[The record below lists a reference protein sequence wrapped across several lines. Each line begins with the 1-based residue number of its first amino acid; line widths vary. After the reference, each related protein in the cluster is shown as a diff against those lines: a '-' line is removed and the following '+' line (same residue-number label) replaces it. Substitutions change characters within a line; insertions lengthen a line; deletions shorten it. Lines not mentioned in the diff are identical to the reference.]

1 MDERLRK
8 GLETRVARLE
18 QQIKAFKDL
27 HASELQLILD
37 ELSSFRA
44 ELAALAQPSEAPP
57 PPADDPGANSP
68 RRAAW
73 LAEQRRKEA
82 ERRAPLSRREFLR
95 GGKAEEPGAG
105 DESGG

>member
-8 GLETRVARLE
+8 QMETRIARLE

-44 ELAALAQPSEAPP
+44 ELAALAQPSVTPP
-57 PPADDPGANSP
+57 PPPDDPGATPP

-73 LAEQRRKEA
+73 LAEEARKA
-82 ERRAPLSRREFLR
+82 QERRAPLSRRDCRR
-95 GGKAEEPGAG
+95 GGNAEEPGGAG
-105 DESGG
+105 EAGG

>member
-8 GLETRVARLE
+8 QMETRIARLE

-44 ELAALAQPSEAPP
+44 ELAALAQPSVTPP
-57 PPADDPGANSP
+57 PPPDDPGANSP

-73 LAEQRRKEA
+73 LAEEARKAE
-82 ERRAPLSRREFLR
+82 ERRAPLSRRDFLR
-95 GGKAEEPGAG
+95 GGKAEEPAG
-105 DESGG
+105 SDETGS